1 MNTAG
6 TDMTVLLE
14 RLSAQTQQVHNM
26 QIALWVLIGLIG
38 LSVIVIT
45 LFIIPLLMQ
54 LKRTLKEAEIMSEN
68 INTEIMPKVGSMVS
82 EIEPLVVKL
91 TSMSDGIIS
100 SFQSV
105 STVIK
110 LIRNIVGNRNIKQEA

>member
-38 LSVIVIT
+38 LSVIVMSQS
-45 LFIIPLLMQ
+45 LL
-54 LKRTLKEAEIMSEN
+54 
-68 INTEIMPKVGSMVS
+68 
-82 EIEPLVVKL
+82 
-91 TSMSDGIIS
+91 
-100 SFQSV
+100 
-105 STVIK
+105 
-110 LIRNIVGNRNIKQEA
+110 LIRP